1 MPTSSALR
9 YTVGSHRALDGLGSS
24 VASVD
29 DGYYEMH
36 PRVMWVDIRSYSIV
50 HASRIDS
57 PLLAS
62 KLLPLKSVVSRVAIF
77 TAWEFHYMIYGTFSL
92 TASDKSRKSA
102 VITMMT
108 PGLLMFV
115 SRRDSRRTIIVD
127 DFLLTKGKG
136 LCASQFSEI
145 SSSFSKNSID

>member
-1 MPTSSALR
+1 MFLF
-9 YTVGSHRALDGLGSS
+9 
-24 VASVD
+24 
-29 DGYYEMH
+29 
-36 PRVMWVDIRSYSIV
+36 IFI
-50 HASRIDS
+50 
-57 PLLAS
+57 
-62 KLLPLKSVVSRVAIF
+62 RVAIF
-77 TAWEFHYMIYGTFSL
+77 TAWEFHYKIYGTFSL

-136 LCASQFSEI
+136 LCASQFCEI

>member
-1 MPTSSALR
+1 MEVMIVDNTACNDKCLTAL
-9 YTVGSHRALDGLGSS
+9 VL
-24 VASVD
+24 
-29 DGYYEMH
+29 
-36 PRVMWVDIRSYSIV
+36 
-50 HASRIDS
+50 
-57 PLLAS
+57 
-62 KLLPLKSVVSRVAIF
+62 SRVAIF

-127 DFLLTKGKG
+127 DFLLTKGKD
-136 LCASQFSEI
+136 LCASQFCEI